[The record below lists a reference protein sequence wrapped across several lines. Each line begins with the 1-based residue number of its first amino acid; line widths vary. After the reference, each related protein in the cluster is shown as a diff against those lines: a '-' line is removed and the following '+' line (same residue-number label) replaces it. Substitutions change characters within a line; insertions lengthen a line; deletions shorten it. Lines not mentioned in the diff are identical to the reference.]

1 MNNYIENILSER
13 IMVLDGAMGTMIQNC
28 SLGEKDFRGS
38 ILIDHPIDLRG
49 NNDILSFTAPTVISA
64 IHKSYLDAGADI
76 IETNTFNANRISQKD
91 YGTERFVNK
100 MNSESAQIARKIAD
114 EYTIKT
120 PAKPRFVCGVLGP
133 TNKTAS
139 LSPDIDKPELRSV
152 TFDELQFAYKEQAMT
167 LINGK
172 VDLLMVETI
181 FDTLNAKAALVG
193 IAEAFKR
200 TKKVI
205 PLMVSVT
212 VTDTSGRT
220 LSGQTIEA
228 FYYSVNHANLFSVGL
243 NCSFGAKQI
252 KPYLQELASVSNEYI
267 SVHPNAGMPNEIGE
281 YDDTPSNMAK
291 LISEFAKNGL
301 VNIVGGCC
309 GSTPE
314 HIEAIVNAVKN
325 IIPRRIT

>member
-1 MNNYIENILSER
+1 
-13 IMVLDGAMGTMIQNC
+13 MVLDGAMGTMIQNYGL
-28 SLGEKDFRGS
+28 SEKDYRGS
-38 ILIDHPIDLRG
+38 IFINHTIDLRG
-49 NNDILSFTAPTVISA
+49 NNDILSLTAPTVIGE
-64 IHKSYLDAGADI
+64 IHSSYLNVGADI
-76 IETNTFNANRISQKD
+76 IETNTFNANRISQKE
-91 YGTERFVNK
+91 YGTENFVDQ
-100 MNSESAQIARKIAD
+100 MNTKSAQIARKIAD
-114 EYTIKT
+114 EYSLNT
-120 PAKPRFVCGVLGP
+120 PNKPRFVCGILGP

-139 LSPDIDKPELRSV
+139 LSPDLERPEFRSV
-152 TFDELQFAYKEQAMT
+152 TFDELQFAYKEQATT
-167 LINGK
+167 LINGN

-193 IAEAFKR
+193 IVEAFKC
-200 TKKVI
+200 TKKIVPI
-205 PLMVSVT
+205 MVSVT

-228 FYYSVNHANLFSVGL
+228 FYYSVNHADLLSIGL

-252 KPYLQELASVSNEYI
+252 KPYLHELAAVSNGYI

-281 YDDTPSNMAK
+281 YDDTPKNMSH

-314 HIEAIVNAVKN
+314 HVEAIVNIVKN
-325 IIPRRIT
+325 IKPRKIIKNG